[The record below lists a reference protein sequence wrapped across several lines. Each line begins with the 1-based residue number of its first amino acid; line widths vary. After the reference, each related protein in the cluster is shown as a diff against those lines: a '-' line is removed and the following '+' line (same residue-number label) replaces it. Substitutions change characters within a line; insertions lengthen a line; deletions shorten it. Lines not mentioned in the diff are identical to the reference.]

1 MSLLAIFGVLEI
13 AEVHV
18 LVLVILLVF
27 SDGKEEVPRR
37 LSVLVLWITMGSEI
51 RINLGIERRS
61 DIKLEENLSVLTL

>member
-1 MSLLAIFGVLEI
+1 M
-13 AEVHV
+13 
-18 LVLVILLVF
+18 LVILLVF